1 MPDARGGRSGE
12 GAPWVIVSPGFHRHG
27 GMEKANLALAEFLL
41 ERGTPVHLVGHSVDP
56 ELAAR
61 PGARAHVVAR
71 APAALLPGDRAI
83 DRRGRAVA
91 REATA
96 AHPGTRVVVNGGNC
110 GWRDVNWVHYVHH
123 AWTPADAGAPLPFR
137 LRNRLL
143 AAAARRDERERIP
156 GARLVLANSE
166 LTRRH
171 LVDRLG
177 VEPARV
183 RTAYLGAEG
192 GWGPPSAEERAAARA
207 WLGVPEGRPLVV
219 FVGALGHDARKGFDT
234 LLAAWRRLCARP
246 EWDGLLVAAGG
257 GRGLGRW
264 EAEVARSGLG
274 GSVRMLGF
282 TRRVADLLAAADLL
296 ASPTRYE
303 PYGLNVQE
311 ALCRGVPAVVSAR
324 AGIAE
329 RYTADLA
336 GLVLPDP
343 EDDAELAERLLRWR
357 GEMDA
362 WRALVRPLGERLRAH
377 GWREMA
383 REIVEL
389 VESGT
394 EPATERTA
402 APVAATGNR

>member
-1 MPDARGGRSGE
+1 MPETAGGRPE
-12 GAPWVIVSPGFHRHG
+12 ARPPWVIVSPGFHRHG
-27 GMEKANLALAEFLL
+27 GMEKANLALAEHLL
-41 ERGTPVHLVGHSVDP
+41 ERGTPVHLVGHQVDA

-61 PGARAHVVAR
+61 PGARAHVVPR
-71 APAALLPGDRAI
+71 SRLALLPGDRAI

-91 REATA
+91 RTVTA
-96 AHPGTRVVVNGGNC
+96 AHPGARVVVNGGNC

-123 AWTPADAGAPLPFR
+123 AWTPADAGAPLPLR
-137 LRNRLL
+137 LRGRLL

-171 LVDRLG
+171 LLERLG

-183 RTAYLGAEG
+183 RTAYLGAEA

-234 LLAAWRRLCARP
+234 LLAAWRRLCDRP
-246 EWDGLLVAAGG
+246 EWDGVLVAAGG

-264 EAEVARSGLG
+264 EAEVARLGLG
-274 GSVRMLGF
+274 ERVRMLGF
-282 TRRVADLLAAADLL
+282 SRRVAELLAAADLL
-296 ASPTRYE
+296 ASPARYE

-329 RYTADLA
+329 RYPAELA

-343 EDDAELAERLLRWR
+343 DDAAELAERLLRWR

-362 WRALVRPLGERLRAH
+362 WRERVRPLGVRLRAH

-389 VESGT
+389 VESGAPT
-394 EPATERTA
+394 ANEPTA
-402 APVAATGNR
+402 APVAATEDL

>member
-1 MPDARGGRSGE
+1 MPDAGGGRSAAP
-12 GAPWVIVSPGFHRHG
+12 APWVVVSPGFHRHG
-27 GMEKANLALAEFLL
+27 GMEKANLALAECLL

-61 PGARAHVVAR
+61 PGARAHLVAR
-71 APAALLPGDRAI
+71 PPAALLLGDRAI

-91 REATA
+91 REAVA
-96 AHPGTRVVVNGGNC
+96 AHPGARVVVNGGNC

-123 AWTPADAGAPLPFR
+123 AWVPADAGAPLPFR
-137 LRNRLL
+137 LKNRLL
-143 AAAARRDERERIP
+143 AASARRDERERIP

-171 LVDRLG
+171 LVEHLG

-183 RTAYLGAEG
+183 RIAYLGAEA

-234 LLAAWRRLCARP
+234 LLTAWRRLCARP
-246 EWDGLLVAAGG
+246 EWDGFLVAAGG

-264 EAEVARSGLG
+264 EAETARLG
-274 GSVRMLGF
+274 IADRVKMLGF

-296 ASPTRYE
+296 ASPVRYE

-343 EDDAELAERLLRWR
+343 EDPVELAERLLRWR
-357 GEMDA
+357 AEMDA
-362 WRALVRPLGERLRAH
+362 WRARVRPLGERLRAH

-383 REIVEL
+383 REIVAL
-389 VESGT
+389 VESGP